1 MNETMNV
8 GLNPN
13 ERDLL
18 LRGLRYVR
26 SDIMLEMI
34 DPTPDSRQERSEKL
48 HAVETLVSQLNG
60 TAQANATASV

>member
-1 MNETMNV
+1 MNV

-18 LRGLRYVR
+18 LRGLRFVR

-34 DPTPDSRQERSEKL
+34 DPTATSKQERSERL
-48 HAVETLVSQLNG
+48 DAVETLVSQLNG
-60 TAQANATASV
+60 SAPANATASV

>member
-8 GLNPN
+8 GLNTN

-18 LRGLRYVR
+18 LRGLRFVR

-34 DPTPDSRQERSEKL
+34 DPTPTSKQARSEKL

-60 TAQANATASV
+60 TAPANATASV

>member
-1 MNETMNV
+1 MNV

-18 LRGLRYVR
+18 LRGLRFVR
-26 SDIMLEMI
+26 SDIMMEMI
-34 DPTPDSRQERSEKL
+34 DPTPDTKQERSERL

-60 TAQANATASV
+60 TAPANAIANV

>member
-18 LRGLRYVR
+18 LRGLRFVH
-26 SDIMLEMI
+26 SDILLEMI
-34 DPTPDSRQERSEKL
+34 DPTPTSKQERSERL
-48 HAVETLVSQLNG
+48 QEVESLVSQLNG
-60 TAQANATASV
+60 SAPANATASV

>member
-8 GLNPN
+8 GLNLH

-18 LRGLRYVR
+18 LRGLRFVR
-26 SDIMLEMI
+26 SDIMMEMI

-48 HAVETLVSQLNG
+48 HVVETLMSQLNG
-60 TAQANATASV
+60 TAPANATVGV

>member
-8 GLNPN
+8 GLNPH

-18 LRGLRYVR
+18 LRGLRFVR

-34 DPTPDSRQERSEKL
+34 DPTPDSKQEVRSL
-48 HAVETLVSQLNG
+48 RGSTS
-60 TAQANATASV
+60 